1 MNDDDRPETS
11 PGGVRPLIVAVDD
24 EPDILRVLELALG
37 DEGFDVVTVQ
47 RSTQAIAVIRDRRPA
62 LVLLDLMMPEL
73 DGFQVL
79 DQLRAF
85 SAVPVLVLTA
95 RGANRD
101 VVAGL
106 ERGADDYLSKP
117 FNLGELAAR
126 VRAVLRRSK
135 PEAPAALGVSEFGPL
150 KVDFVRRA
158 VAVNGQDIHL
168 TRNEW
173 RLLEQFARNPG
184 RVISHE
190 ELLSRAWGP
199 EFSHDVDYLR
209 VWLSRL
215 RRKLTEAGA
224 DPNLIRTA
232 SGMGYAF
239 GLELDGAASVESVSE
254 GSPS

>member
-1 MNDDDRPETS
+1 MTNDERS
-11 PGGVRPLIVAVDD
+11 PAAAERRPLIVAVDD

-37 DEGFDVVTVQ
+37 DDGFDVVPVQ
-47 RSTQAIAVIRDRRPA
+47 RASQAVATVRERRPA

-73 DGFQVL
+73 SGLEVL
-79 DQLRAF
+79 DQIRAF
-85 SAVPVLVLTA
+85 SAVPVIILTA
-95 RGANRD
+95 RGSNRD
-101 VVAGL
+101 TVVGL

-126 VRAVLRRSK
+126 VRAVLRRSR
-135 PEAPAALGVSEFGPL
+135 PEAPAALGVVEVGRL
-150 KVDFVRRA
+150 RVDFVRRLVTA
-158 VAVNGQDIHL
+158 AGQPVHL

-184 RVISHE
+184 RIISHE
-190 ELLSRAWGP
+190 ELLTRAWGP
-199 EFSHDVDYLR
+199 EFAHDVDYLR

-215 RRKLTEAGA
+215 RRKLTDAGI

-239 GLELDGAASVESVSE
+239 GLEELSE
-254 GSPS
+254 PER

>member
-1 MNDDDRPETS
+1 MTIEHHPDSGSEEE
-11 PGGVRPLIVAVDD
+11 RPLIVAVDD

-37 DEGFDVVTVQ
+37 DEGFDVVPVQ
-47 RSTQAIAVIRDRRPA
+47 RSTQAASVVKERRPA
-62 LVLLDLMMPEL
+62 LVLLDLMMPEM
-73 DGFQVL
+73 DGYEVL
-79 DQLRAF
+79 DQIRSF
-85 SAVPVLVLTA
+85 SAIPVIVLTA
-95 RGANRD
+95 RGSNRD
-101 VVAGL
+101 IVTGL
-106 ERGADDYLSKP
+106 ECGADDYLPKP

-135 PEAPAALGVSEFGPL
+135 PEAPAALGVAEFGPL
-150 KVDFVRRA
+150 RVDFVRRA
-158 VAVNGQDIHL
+158 VTIDGKDVHL

-190 ELLSRAWGP
+190 ELLTRAWGP

-215 RRKLTEAGA
+215 RRKLTDAGA

-239 GLELDGAASVESVSE
+239 GLELEE
-254 GSPS
+254 GVGSRD

>member
-1 MNDDDRPETS
+1 MDEREEERNDSSRGEHRP
-11 PGGVRPLIVAVDD
+11 VIVAVDD

-37 DEGFDVVTVQ
+37 DEGFEVVPVQ
-47 RSTQAIAVIRDRRPA
+47 RSSQALAVIRQRRPS

-73 DGFQVL
+73 GGFELLNQI
-79 DQLRAF
+79 RAV
-85 SAVPVLVLTA
+85 SAVPVIVLTA
-95 RGANRD
+95 RGSNRD
-101 VVAGL
+101 VVTGL

-126 VRAVLRRSK
+126 VRAVMRRSR
-135 PEAPAALGVSEFGPL
+135 PEAPAALGVAEFGDL
-150 KVDFVRRA
+150 KVDFVRRL
-158 VAVNGQDIHL
+158 VTVNDKVIHL

-184 RVISHE
+184 RIISHE

-199 EFSHDVDYLR
+199 EFAHDVDYLR

-215 RRKLTEAGA
+215 RRKLTDAGC

-239 GLELDGAASVESVSE
+239 GLELSAGQRE
-254 GSPS
+254 